1 MPPSIPEPD
10 AAAGATAAPAPAPA
24 TGASASAAA
33 PAAAPSATSTSAPA
47 TPTKP
52 SSSHPDPTRWL
63 RTYHNPPQ
71 ASFSLICFA
80 HAGGSAPTFRPW
92 AEILAGQAHLTSVR
106 LLSVQYPGRLDR
118 TREPSATRIADIAE
132 PLAAILADHPDPIV
146 LFGHSMGAV
155 IAHDVAATLEAADR
169 PSLALAIAG
178 REAPHLITQSQD
190 PATDTELLDMC
201 RELGGAPLELL
212 DDEEMRELILAP
224 LRADSR
230 MLRTHPHTPARLLR
244 TPIFTYCGTEDP
256 GCTPAQIVGWSAVTI
271 GPFHTRMLPGGHFL
285 PPEAVTDML
294 NDIATHA
301 AALLP

>member
-10 AAAGATAAPAPAPA
+10 AATGDTSVPA
-24 TGASASAAA
+24 TGASASATA
-33 PAAAPSATSTSAPA
+33 PASAPTVTATSAPA
-47 TPTKP
+47 TPTESP
-52 SSSHPDPTRWL
+52 SNHPDPSRWL
-63 RTYHNPPQ
+63 RTYHNPPRT
-71 ASFSLICFA
+71 SFSLICFA
-80 HAGGSAPTFRPW
+80 HAGGSAPAFRPW
-92 AEILAGQAHLTSVR
+92 AEILAGQANPNSVR

-169 PSLALAIAG
+169 PPVALVIAG

-190 PATDTELLDMC
+190 PATDAELLDMC
-201 RELGGAPLELL
+201 RELGGAPPELL

-230 MLRTHPHTPARLLR
+230 MLRTHPHTPARMLR
-244 TPIFTYCGTEDP
+244 TPIFAYCGTEDP
-256 GCTPAQIVGWSAVTI
+256 GCTPAQIAGWSAVTI

-294 NDIATHA
+294 DDIATHA
-301 AALLP
+301 TPLLP